1 VGKELRSLAVQ
12 AALVAAVVSSV
23 VAGGVLL
30 LLSQGVGTGLVG
42 GGSTLPTWV
51 APVAAGAVLLVS
63 VGLALVIGRRL
74 AERRA
79 ARLTEPMR
87 QLAQR
92 AEEFG
97 TGGFAL
103 EPVIDTD
110 RPTRPLVSGVS
121 EIDTVGRIL
130 DHNSRV
136 LVRALSAERSF
147 AADASHQLR
156 TPLAALLMRLE
167 EIAEADD
174 VGVARHEAEVAIAQ
188 TERLAGVVDDL
199 LHRTRAGH
207 ADGGRSVS
215 LDTVLSQLQR
225 EWEPTF
231 AAEGRS
237 ISVGLERG
245 MIVRSSASAISQ
257 ILDTL
262 VENSLIHGGGAVR
275 VSAWRSGPSAVLE
288 VRDDGPGIDDELARR
303 VFDRAVT
310 GGSGTGL
317 GLAVAR
323 ETAESFGGRLEL
335 AQARPAVFVLYV
347 SMAPAR

>member
-1 VGKELRSLAVQ
+1 VGKELRTLAVQ
-12 AALVAAVVSSV
+12 AAVAAAVVSSV
-23 VAGGVLL
+23 LAGGTLL
-30 LLSQGVGTGLVG
+30 LLTQQRGQSLPSWVPSVAAVVVLAISVGVALLVG
-42 GGSTLPTWV
+42 G
-51 APVAAGAVLLVS
+51 
-63 VGLALVIGRRL
+63 RL

-79 ARLTEPMR
+79 PRLTEPMR

-103 EPVIDTD
+103 EPVIEAD
-110 RPTRPLVSGVS
+110 RPVRPLESGVD
-121 EIDTVGRIL
+121 EIDTVARIL
-130 DHNSRV
+130 DHNSRI

-174 VGVARHEAEVAIAQ
+174 VSVARHEAEVAIAQ

-231 AAEGRS
+231 AQEGRTITVS
-237 ISVGLERG
+237 LERG

-262 VENSLIHGGGAVR
+262 VENSLKHGAGTVR
-275 VSAWRSGPSAVLE
+275 VNAWRSGPSAVLE
-288 VRDDGPGIDDELARR
+288 VRDEGPGIDDELARR